1 MLNIGGQTVM
11 EMACGV
17 NYPYIHSNNFEM
29 NRFFFLLIRFE
40 VNQPSHLCYALPN
53 PTLQEM
59 LLVKGWLIGHWTK
72 RKQTNKKRNNL
83 LFTEVAKVACEQFK
97 WGFPML
103 VIPRVVCLQERSQE
117 EHWLYIIWQSKNL
130 SLKDD

>member
-1 MLNIGGQTVM
+1 MV
-11 EMACGV
+11 MACGV

-59 LLVKGWLIGHWTK
+59 LFVKGWLIGHWTK
-72 RKQTNKKRNNL
+72 KKNKQTKKQK
-83 LFTEVAKVACEQFK
+83 TKQ
-97 WGFPML
+97 L
-103 VIPRVVCLQERSQE
+103 VIHQSGQGCSRTIQMRFSQCWWFLELFAYKSGHKKSIDRILLNKVRIRV
-117 EHWLYIIWQSKNL
+117 
-130 SLKDD
+130 

>member
-1 MLNIGGQTVM
+1 MLNAGGQTVM
-11 EMACGV
+11 VMAYGV

-59 LLVKGWLIGHWTK
+59 LFVKGWLIGHWTK
-72 RKQTNKKRNNL
+72 KKTTKQRNKKQNNW
-83 LFTEVAKVACEQFK
+83 LFTKVAKVAHEQFK
-97 WGFPML
+97 WGFHNAGD
-103 VIPRVVCLQERSQE
+103 S
-117 EHWLYIIWQSKNL
+117 
-130 SLKDD
+130 